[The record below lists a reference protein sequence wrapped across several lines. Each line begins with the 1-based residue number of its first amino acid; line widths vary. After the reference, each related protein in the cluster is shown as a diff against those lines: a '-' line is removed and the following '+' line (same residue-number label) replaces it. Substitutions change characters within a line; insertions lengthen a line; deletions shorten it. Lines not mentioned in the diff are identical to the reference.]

1 MIDYVLEKTGHLN
14 LYYIG
19 YSQGTTSFYAMLS
32 EKPEY
37 NAKVRSMISLAPI
50 AFISNQKSP
59 LIKLLVRF
67 YNVMEVSLSFTI
79 YNSYCEIFPLINF
92 IKKKLI
98 LVGLILLQHTSMVPT
113 K

>member
-1 MIDYVLEKTGHLN
+1 MFDYSFHDIAIYDVPAMIDYVLEKTGHLN

-19 YSQGTTSFYAMLS
+19 YSQGTTSFFAMLS

-50 AFISNQKSP
+50 AFMSNQKSP

-67 YNVMEVSLSFTI
+67 YNVMEVSLQS
-79 YNSYCEIFPLINF
+79 S
-92 IKKKLI
+92 
-98 LVGLILLQHTSMVPT
+98 ILLIQ
-113 K
+113 